1 MASTSNPNY
10 ITPNKTIEE
19 TIEIIKNKI
28 STKTP
33 FALTR
38 FGDGEIYIL
47 NRSGGDNFE
56 EKNCKLWGYKYP
68 QEVNQFYD
76 DAGKIVKNAF
86 VGNCPQK
93 CRYWLLSVKPS
104 PFGASTALGR
114 LKRATERSRGPV
126 PSRSREPV
134 HS

>member
-19 TIEIIKNKI
+19 TIEIITNKI

-56 EKNCKLWGYKYP
+56 EKNC
-68 QEVNQFYD
+68 
-76 DAGKIVKNAF
+76 
-86 VGNCPQK
+86 
-93 CRYWLLSVKPS
+93 
-104 PFGASTALGR
+104 
-114 LKRATERSRGPV
+114 
-126 PSRSREPV
+126 
-134 HS
+134 

>member
-19 TIEIIKNKI
+19 TVEIIKSKI

-47 NRSGGDNFE
+47 NRSGGVVLKKKTVNFGDMNTH
-56 EKNCKLWGYKYP
+56 KKLINFMTML
-68 QEVNQFYD
+68 V
-76 DAGKIVKNAF
+76 I
-86 VGNCPQK
+86 
-93 CRYWLLSVKPS
+93 
-104 PFGASTALGR
+104 
-114 LKRATERSRGPV
+114 
-126 PSRSREPV
+126 
-134 HS
+134 